1 MRKAVIV
8 VLTVLGALL
17 LLYPVVA
24 IFVGNVRIGEISRM
38 QAQEMKQ
45 VSVHPDQAQKLLKQA
60 HEYNANIR
68 GIPIL
73 DPYLYKMTKTG
84 SEEYQEY
91 LGTLPGDVM
100 AGWWCRQQGLIY
112 RYVTV
117 PRMTRLL
124 GARGTCLVPG
134 CRLAV
139 KGLTRSL
146 LLTQG

>member
-91 LGTLPGDVM
+91 LGTLPGE
-100 AGWWCRQQGLIY
+100 
-112 RYVTV
+112 
-117 PRMTRLL
+117 
-124 GARGTCLVPG
+124 
-134 CRLAV
+134 
-139 KGLTRSL
+139 
-146 LLTQG
+146 